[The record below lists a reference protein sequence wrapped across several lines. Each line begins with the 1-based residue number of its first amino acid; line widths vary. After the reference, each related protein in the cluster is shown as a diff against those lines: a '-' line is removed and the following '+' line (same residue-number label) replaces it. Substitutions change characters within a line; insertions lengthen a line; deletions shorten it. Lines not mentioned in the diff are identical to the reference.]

1 MSTTNPLRTFFAR
14 RSDSAQDNSITT
26 NLPVGFLDC
35 VRLNALL
42 VGMLLD
48 WGVLVYDVAE
58 DNLWRE
64 RVARKKMREN
74 KEKKKEGGGDE
85 DYFAATMAAEEAG
98 EAANLNPTPPP
109 SSFQQSAIVAS
120 CNSNPFIS
128 RAIPTEILNS
138 STAYLRHKA
147 TINAEAGNVSG
158 GERAEQG
165 GGLDE
170 DEK

>member
-109 SSFQQSAIVAS
+109 LHS
-120 CNSNPFIS
+120 SNPQLS
-128 RAIPTEILNS
+128 PRATRTPSSAVQFPPKS
-138 STAYLRHKA
+138 STPPQP
-147 TINAEAGNVSG
+147 T
-158 GERAEQG
+158 
-165 GGLDE
+165 
-170 DEK
+170 